1 MDVAYD
7 HVQEGNYPDDEG
19 KRKQQPDGAV
29 QEEKSINEEVQEAY
43 KAFSA
48 SPWGMKL
55 GGLWGTV
62 RKQSEQYIA
71 TAQQEITSTSETAT
85 KAAADL
91 ANRARTLTI
100 TQDVQDA
107 GAEKYKQEA
116 VETNRERP
124 ESLIAD
130 IQKEASEV
138 GTSFATRLRT
148 EAARRLREAQKLED
162 QADEALLAWGTS
174 LGAFLKD
181 AVTIAPP
188 SSEDVQAGKGEVLFA
203 SKDSEGKRVVHAT
216 RLDAQL
222 HVIHCS
228 LDSFLKDPSSREWD
242 AWTEGFDVDSTTE
255 EISKDLERYE
265 QLRQA
270 MEKLVPEQVEYKV
283 FWCRYYFLRHVVET
297 EETRRREL
305 LKGKPCAHI
314 CCRKEVLI
322 CCV

>member
-1 MDVAYD
+1 
-7 HVQEGNYPDDEG
+7 
-19 KRKQQPDGAV
+19 
-29 QEEKSINEEVQEAY
+29 VQEAY

-48 SPWGMKL
+48 SPWGVKL

-62 RKQSEQYIA
+62 KKQSEQYIT
-71 TAQQEITSTSETAT
+71 TAQQEISSTSETAT

-91 ANRARTLTI
+91 ANRARTLTV
-100 TQDVQDA
+100 TQASHDA
-107 GAEKYKQEA
+107 SAEKA
-116 VETNRERP
+116 NVETNPERP
-124 ESLIAD
+124 ASLIAD

-138 GTSFATRLRT
+138 GTSFATRLKT
-148 EAARRLREAQKLED
+148 EAARRLKEAQKLED

-203 SKDSEGKRVVHAT
+203 SKDAEGKRVVHAT
-216 RLDAQL
+216 RLDAQV
-222 HVIHCS
+222 HVVHCS
-228 LDSFLKDPSSREWD
+228 LDSFLKDPSSREWE
-242 AWTEGFDVDSTTE
+242 AWKDTFDVEKRTD
-255 EISKDLERYE
+255 EIARDLEKYE
-265 QLRQA
+265 QLRLA

-305 LKGKPCAHI
+305 LKGM
-314 CCRKEVLI
+314 
-322 CCV
+322 